1 MCEAKVY
8 LVSDGQEEMVM
19 EHVDIL
25 EPENGELKM
34 KDIFGEEK
42 RVRAR
47 IKGFSLLEHKIV
59 LEPL

>member
-1 MCEAKVY
+1 MCEATAY

-25 EPENGELKM
+25 EHKNGILRM

-42 RVRAR
+42 RIKAR
-47 IKGFSLLEHKIV
+47 IKGFSLVEHKIV

>member
-1 MCEAKVY
+1 MCEATAY
-8 LVSDGQEEMVM
+8 LVSDGQEELVM

-25 EPENGELKM
+25 EHENGILRM

-42 RVRAR
+42 RIKAR
-47 IKGFSLLEHKIV
+47 IKGFSLVEHKIV